1 MESQTYDIVI
11 VGGGVAGNAMAL
23 SLKDAGLRVAVIEAT
38 PPAGIHSDS
47 DPERTVALS
56 YGSSCYLDRLGVWS
70 KVRGG
75 AARIEKV
82 YISEPGHRG
91 VVCMDRRQS
100 GTEALGYVLELPL
113 LVHILCGQVSQHT
126 DVFCPAR
133 VTGMRQNPNRVHLRF
148 RHEQKEQEISASL
161 VIGADGTHS
170 RIRGWAGIPSL
181 GWDHNRFGLVA
192 SVRPQRPHAGAAFEC
207 FRAPGPLAFLPLD
220 DKRCTIVWTLGPE
233 GASRHMDMDDERFLA
248 SLSRAAGSV
257 ARTHL
262 GRMLETGPRACFPLE
277 FRQAGRFTSGR
288 AALIGNAAHTIHPV
302 AGQGLNLGLR
312 DVETMADVLH
322 RAVKAGR
329 DAGEGIVLEEYA
341 DRRRLD
347 TVAVSAFTE
356 GLNAVFGNQ
365 CSPLRLLRG
374 LGLDGLQRVPTARG
388 WLMRRVSGLAGPGL
402 IQS

>member
-1 MESQTYDIVI
+1 MEYDIVI

-23 SLKDAGLRVAVIEAT
+23 SLKDTGLRVAVIEAT
-38 PPAGIHSDS
+38 PPFEGRSES
-47 DPERTVALS
+47 TPERAVVLS
-56 YGSSCYLDRLGVWS
+56 YGSSRYLDRLGVWS
-70 KVRGG
+70 EIRDG

-82 YISEPGHRG
+82 YVSEPGHRG
-91 VVCMDRRQS
+91 VVCMDRCQS

-113 LVHILCGQVSQHT
+113 LVHILYGQVSQHT
-126 DVFCPAR
+126 DVFRPAR
-133 VTGMRQNPNRVHLRF
+133 VTGMRQNPDRVHLRF

-192 SVRPQRPHAGAAFEC
+192 SIRSQRPHAGAAFEC
-207 FRAPGPLAFLPLD
+207 FRASGPLAFLPLD
-220 DKRCTIVWTLGPE
+220 NERSTIVWTLGPE
-233 GASRHMDMDDERFLA
+233 ETSRQMEMDDDRFLA
-248 SLSRAAGSV
+248 ALSRAAGSV

-262 GRMLETGPRACFPLE
+262 GRMLATGPRACFPLE

-288 AALIGNAAHTIHPV
+288 VALMGNAAHTVHPV

-312 DVETMADVLH
+312 DVRTMAGVQH
-322 RAVKAGR
+322 RAVKAGH
-329 DAGEGIVLEEYA
+329 DTGEGIVLEEYA

-347 TVAVSAFTE
+347 RAAVAGFTE

-365 CSPLRLLRG
+365 CSPLRLLLG
-374 LGLDGLQRVPTARG
+374 LGLDGLQRVPAARD
-388 WLMRRVSGLAGPGL
+388 WLMRRVTGLSSSL
-402 IQS
+402 DYS